1 MKSYYFNQH
10 CIIYKNDREK
20 ARGKFCDGPDF
31 FFVKIGR
38 ISELYILNGKENSMK
53 KISLAVLTICVA
65 CLFLACGPSAL
76 EIKEKASA
84 CEFNVEVRYVQ
95 DDSVGIFVGNTLYL
109 STSQLASGRFYPLLV
124 SSRDPMNIDGR
135 APTDVVNSDE
145 EFAAYINRRV
155 PGSLHFG
162 IVLSD
167 NVGYEIGFD
176 SDAAVKALRNFFE
189 KSYPGSTAVLFRE
202 RGGDLISAE
211 KLY

>member
-1 MKSYYFNQH
+1 MGAV
-10 CIIYKNDREK
+10 
-20 ARGKFCDGPDF
+20 AR
-31 FFVKIGR
+31 IG
-38 ISELYILNGKENSMK
+38 ELYILNGKENLMK
-53 KISLAVLTICVA
+53 KMSLAVLAMCVA
-65 CLFLACGPSAL
+65 SLFLACGPSAL

-84 CEFNVEVRYVQ
+84 CEFNVEIRYVQ

-109 STSQLASGRFYPLLV
+109 ATSQLASGKFYPLLV

-145 EFAAYINRRV
+145 ELAAYINRRV
-155 PGSLHFG
+155 PGALHFG

-176 SDAAVKALRNFFE
+176 SDVAVKTLRDFFE
-189 KSYPGSTAVLFRE
+189 KSYPGSTAVLFGE
-202 RGGDLISAE
+202 RGGDLVSAK